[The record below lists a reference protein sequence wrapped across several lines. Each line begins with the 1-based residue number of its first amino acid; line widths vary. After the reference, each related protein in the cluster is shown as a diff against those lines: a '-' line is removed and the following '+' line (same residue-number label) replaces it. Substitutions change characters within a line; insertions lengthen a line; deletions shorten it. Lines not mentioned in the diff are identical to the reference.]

1 MKVNHKGRTHLVMTN
16 CQIQLFVRIAETGSF
31 TKAGQELNMTQPA
44 VSRAVSALEAELD
57 VTLFIRDRK
66 KGLVLTD
73 IGKRIL
79 ILFRNI
85 LKEFEN
91 VQQEVAAEK
100 GLEVGIIRIGIFPT
114 ASAVILP
121 KIIRVIQER
130 YPNLKFILHEGTIIQ
145 IKEWLVS
152 RIIDLG
158 LIIPPNDGLDIIPL
172 YKEEMFVVF
181 RDDHPLHSRS
191 TIQLQDLDNEPMIF
205 CKGGYDTF
213 IFELFE
219 KANITLN
226 VKYAFQNVD
235 IVLYMIHEGLGLAIL
250 PKLSLSTLP
259 PNVITRSLDPL
270 LFREINL
277 AASSLNESS
286 IAVNLFIKT
295 ITDLFPHTREIQ

>member
-1 MKVNHKGRTHLVMTN
+1 MTN
-16 CQIQLFVRIAETGSF
+16 CQVQLFVKIAETGSF
-31 TKAGQELNMTQPA
+31 TKAGHELNMTQPA
-44 VSRAVSALEAELD
+44 VSRAILALESELD
-57 VTLFIRDRK
+57 VALFIRDRK
-66 KGLVLTD
+66 KGLILTD

-85 LKEFEN
+85 LKDLEKVE
-91 VQQEVAAEK
+91 QEVAAEK
-100 GLEVGIIRIGIFPT
+100 GLEVGTIRIGIFPT

-121 KIIRVIQER
+121 KIIRVIQDS
-130 YPNLKFILHEGTIIQ
+130 YPNLKFNLYEGTILE

-152 RIIDLG
+152 RTIDIG

-181 RDDHPLHSRS
+181 RDNHPLQSCS
-191 TIQLQDLDNEPMIF
+191 TIHIQDLNNVPMIM

-219 KANITLN
+219 RANLTLQ
-226 VKYAFQNVD
+226 VKFAFQNVN
-235 IVLYMIHEGLGLAIL
+235 IVLNMIQEGLGVSIL

-259 PNVITRSLDPL
+259 PNVITRSLDPI

-277 AASSLNESS
+277 ARPSLKESS

-295 ITDLFPHTREIQ
+295 ITDLFPHTGETQ